1 MNLPRIC
8 EKPLKVALLTGGGDR
23 HYAFGL
29 MMSLV
34 QAGVRLDCI
43 GGDEI
48 DSPEMNTTPGL
59 TYFRMR
65 RSGLGV
71 GALRK
76 TARLAAYYVRLIA
89 YATFAQP
96 KVFHILWNN
105 RFEHFDR
112 TLLMAYYRLLGKKL
126 VLTAHNINAGMRDG
140 RDSGL
145 NRFTLRL
152 QYHLSDHIFVHTQ
165 KMKDELIS
173 NFNVRPQAV
182 SVIRY
187 GINNAVPNTA
197 LTPQDSRRRLGIAD
211 EERTILFFGNIAPYK
226 GLEYLIRAFERVCAS
241 RGEDRYRLIVAG
253 RFKKGSDEYSERIEH
268 ELNSSPYRD
277 RFILHLELIPDEEIE
292 LYFKAADILVLPYTS
307 IFQSGILF
315 LGYSFGLPV
324 IAADVGSLR
333 DDVLEGA
340 TGYLCRPK
348 EEADLAEAIRK
359 YFDSSLYRSL
369 GSQRQAIQEYG
380 RSEHSWES
388 VALEIRQVYTRL
400 LLS

>member
-1 MNLPRIC
+1 
-8 EKPLKVALLTGGGDR
+8 
-23 HYAFGL
+23 
-29 MMSLV
+29 
-34 QAGVRLDCI
+34 
-43 GGDEI
+43 
-48 DSPEMNTTPGL
+48 
-59 TYFRMR
+59 
-65 RSGLGV
+65 
-71 GALRK
+71 
-76 TARLAAYYVRLIA
+76 
-89 YATFAQP
+89 
-96 KVFHILWNN
+96 
-105 RFEHFDR
+105 
-112 TLLMAYYRLLGKKL
+112 
-126 VLTAHNINAGMRDG
+126 
-140 RDSGL
+140 
-145 NRFTLRL
+145 
-152 QYHLSDHIFVHTQ
+152 
-165 KMKDELIS
+165 MKDELIS